1 MVKHFGSKSGEGEN
15 RRKMSVVALC
25 VGSIFHR
32 EKFARADHIVRRE
45 IAEGNHVILIPC
57 GIAKLAM
64 RPGED
69 LDYLY
74 FLNGGIADCCKALRG
89 ETIDDR
95 TAELLQ
101 KKMESYGLPFEQ
113 ITPEEIDREA
123 APAGSNVQDWQGELF
138 VGNEALAH
146 YIFDFTNRFLDAD
159 RVEDISKAME
169 SYLPEGTFLC
179 IRDTFLQNLYADRE
193 MQPGKHEK
201 FYILAD
207 RRKEPKTW
215 ESYEL
220 CNLFPG
226 AKKAMKKPGLTVV
239 LPVQSK
245 KAYFGY
251 LVYEADGID
260 RTAGTLEQCSIL
272 LDLTIG
278 RYITERQL
286 LFASHELVSAN
297 ENVRKLQETDVLT
310 GLLNSQGFMTDAE
323 KLLVKARMSGQRISA
338 VCIDL
343 DRLGNINDVYGHME
357 GDAAIQTLSKI
368 IQDSLHVGTVA
379 ARLGSDEFI
388 LLNLLN
394 PGEEQNVELY
404 FKSLRNRVE
413 NYNLVSNKE
422 YTLDINYSS
431 IVVDVHSTTTVS
443 DVLDEAFAKKRHIK
457 ESRGSRRNIVNYEDD
472 EENAEEHQLV
482 TETIDS
488 GDFRYAFQPIIST
501 HTGEVV
507 AYEALMRTS
516 RDIHLSPLTIL
527 KYAAKD
533 DRLYDIELATFT
545 NVFAI
550 MERWEEELGTRKVF
564 INSIPGHYLDEA
576 DYQRLKRKYAKY
588 YPNLVVEITE
598 QTNFENDT
606 VELLRERSSQGH
618 FEVAVDDFGTGYSNL
633 ANLLKF
639 LPNYVKI
646 DRALIE
652 GVQEDPK
659 KQHFVKNIIEFAH
672 DNGFQALAEGVE
684 CTEEL
689 VAVVRM
695 GIDLIQGYYTARPD
709 FALTTTLSQT
719 IRDEIVRANFEG
731 AHDQKKK
738 VYLVN
743 REKEL
748 FLMHLAME
756 RYTGLIISQESLTIH
771 GNPDFMAGITIKIK
785 EKTECTLTI
794 CNVCLG
800 DVDDLPIIDVG
811 AGAKLTLVVE
821 GNNFLEGNGIHVP
834 EGASVKLVGEG
845 SLRINP
851 VLAEAY
857 GIGADADSV
866 FGGIECAMDGV
877 LSISVEGNRCIA
889 IGGGCCRSADG
900 ILVSAGKLDMML
912 VGTSCVGIGA
922 YNGNVP
928 IRISDCNLRM
938 DAQVSAG
945 LQIGSLSGTQDIMI
959 HDVAMHLTGSGS
971 MLAGIGSYEDTNGRI
986 VIRDASLRERYNGK
1000 RIYMLG
1006 APGGM
1011 LDITMQRMDVDM
1023 LAEGNQ
1029 ALGVGTTDMK
1039 AKLRLLQSRFYVV
1052 MRAGNCTAV
1061 GVEKDRLEVEGGTN
1075 RILVN
1080 ENEVALDKTE

>member
-1 MVKHFGSKSGEGEN
+1 
-15 RRKMSVVALC
+15 MSVVALC

-32 EKFARADHIVRRE
+32 EKFARADYIVRHE
-45 IAEGNHVILIPC
+45 IAEGNHVILVPC
-57 GIAKLAM
+57 GMAKLAM
-64 RPGED
+64 RPSD
-69 LDYLY
+69 DIDYLY
-74 FLNGGIADCCKALRG
+74 FLNGKIVDRCKALRG
-89 ETIDDR
+89 ETIDEHA
-95 TAELLQ
+95 AELIR
-101 KKMESYGLPFEQ
+101 KRMESYKIPFEL
-113 ITPEEIDREA
+113 IDPENVDAEDA
-123 APAGSNVQDWQGELF
+123 ATESRVQGWQHELF

-146 YIFDFTNRFLDAD
+146 DIFKFTNLFLDAD

-169 SYLPEGTFLC
+169 AYMPEGTFLC

-193 MQPGKHEK
+193 TLPGKHEK

-215 ESYEL
+215 DSYEL
-220 CNLFPG
+220 GNLYPG
-226 AKKAMKKPGLTVV
+226 AAKAMKTPGLTII

-251 LVYEADGID
+251 LVYETEGID
-260 RTAGTLEQCSIL
+260 RTAGVLEQCSIV

-310 GLLNSQGFMTDAE
+310 GLLNSQGFMADAE
-323 KLLVKARMSGQRISA
+323 KMLVKARMSGQRVSA
-338 VCIDL
+338 MCIDL

-357 GDAAIQTLSKI
+357 GDSAIQTLSKI
-368 IQDSLHVGTVA
+368 LQDSLRVGTVA

-388 LLNLLN
+388 LLNLIN
-394 PGEEQNVELY
+394 PGEEPNIDLY
-404 FKSLRNRVE
+404 FKSLRNRIE

-431 IVVDVHSTTTVS
+431 VVVDVHSTTTVS

-472 EENAEEHQLV
+472 TEDAEEHALV

-488 GDFRYAFQPIIST
+488 GEFRYAFQPIIST

-516 RDIHLSPLTIL
+516 RDVHLSPLTIL

-545 NVFAI
+545 NVFAW
-550 MERWEEELGTRKVF
+550 MEHFSEQLGTRKVF

-576 DYQRLKRKYAKY
+576 DYQRLKRKYSKFF
-588 YPNLVVEITE
+588 PNLVVEITE
-598 QTNFENDT
+598 QTNFENNT
-606 VELLRERSSQGH
+606 VEILRERSAAGH

-695 GIDLIQGYYTARPD
+695 GIDLIQGFYTARPD

-731 AHDQKKK
+731 VHDLKKK

-756 RYTGLIISQESLTIH
+756 RYTGLVISQEKLTIH

-794 CNVCLG
+794 CNVCFG
-800 DVDDLPIIDVG
+800 DVDDLPIIDIG

-821 GNNFLEGNGIHVP
+821 GNNFFEGNGIHVP
-834 EGASVKLVGEG
+834 EGASLKIVGEG

-866 FGGIECAMDGV
+866 FGDIECAMDGV

-889 IGGGCCRSADG
+889 LGGGCCRSAEG
-900 ILVSAGKLDMML
+900 IQVTAGKLDMML

-945 LQIGSLSGTQDIMI
+945 LQIGSLSGTQDITI
-959 HDVAMHLTGSGS
+959 HDVSMHLTGSGS
-971 MLAGIGSYEDTNGRI
+971 MLAGIGSNEVTTGRI
-986 VIRDASLRERYNGK
+986 VIRDASLRQRYNGK
-1000 RIYMLG
+1000 KIYMLG

-1029 ALGVGTTDMK
+1029 ALGVGTMDMK
-1039 AKLRLLQSRFYVV
+1039 AKLRLMQSRFYVV
-1052 MRAGNCTAV
+1052 MRAGQCTAV
-1061 GVEKDRLEVEGGTN
+1061 GAEKDHLEVEGGTH

-1080 ENEVALDKTE
+1080 ENEVEITAAE